1 MAEVKKKY
9 FPQNEG
15 LITDLSNNPTTNFD
29 IGYHKPVSK
38 MTAAEIKSETLRIY
52 HLLPPDEEGRKKRTD
67 IRDRVVEL
75 NYAFFGY
82 VATHTFINNSA
93 ISYED
98 KFQSAISH
106 FLECWWW
113 YQYAAR
119 YRCDLSFSVFYKPR
133 IGEMIERELNEVK
146 YSIRRS
152 LCMEAGAQLGKHWG
166 KVTYEDLS
174 KVNLPADK
182 MNSLK
187 AIFGTLYWADLE
199 THELFIPSEEK
210 ISSFEY
216 PTEEYT
222 FDDIESFLIREM
234 CDCESKLT
242 DQMLHQYER
251 EYGLDFNRMK
261 RALPGAEAKL
271 YRKLKTATDLIGLQE

>member
-1 MAEVKKKY
+1 MESKKKY
-9 FPQNEG
+9 IPQNEG
-15 LITDLSNNPTTNFD
+15 LVTDLSNNPTTNFS
-29 IGYHKPVSK
+29 IESEKPISK
-38 MTAAEIKSETLRIY
+38 MSMKEIKEETLRLY
-52 HLLPPDEEGRKKRTD
+52 HLLPPDEEGRKKRID
-67 IRDRVVEL
+67 IRDKVIEL

-98 KFQSAISH
+98 KFQSALSH

-113 YQYAAR
+113 YQYAER

-152 LCMEAGAQLGKHWG
+152 LCMEAGEQLGKHWG

-174 KVNLPADK
+174 KINLPADK

-187 AIFGTLYWADLE
+187 SIFGTLYWADLE
-199 THELFIPSEEK
+199 THELYIPSEEK
-210 ISSFEY
+210 VSSFEY
-216 PTEEYT
+216 PTDMY
-222 FDDIESFLIREM
+222 DDIESFLIKQM
-234 CDCESKLT
+234 CDNECKLT
-242 DQMLHQYER
+242 DKLLKQFAADYS
-251 EYGLDFNRMK
+251 LDYKEMK
-261 RALPGAEAKL
+261 KALPNAEIKL
-271 YRKLKTATDLIGLQE
+271 YKILKSSSELIELQE